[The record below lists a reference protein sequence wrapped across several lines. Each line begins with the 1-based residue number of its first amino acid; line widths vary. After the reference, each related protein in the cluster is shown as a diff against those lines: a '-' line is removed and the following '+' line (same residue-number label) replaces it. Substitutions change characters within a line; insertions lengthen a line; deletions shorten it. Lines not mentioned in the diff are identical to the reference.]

1 MFKIIYAQRFGRN
14 ISRGEPLQYWSKRK
28 KKISNL
34 FLLKIKVQ
42 LILHL
47 KVTLL
52 QMLPLQTMYQRQQQ
66 IKTQQQ
72 LSVQATQLSQQQ
84 QPVAQTQHLR

>member
-1 MFKIIYAQRFGRN
+1 
-14 ISRGEPLQYWSKRK
+14 
-28 KKISNL
+28 
-34 FLLKIKVQ
+34 
-42 LILHL
+42 
-47 KVTLL
+47 
-52 QMLPLQTMYQRQQQ
+52 MYQQQQQ